1 MAGHSTWAQIKHKK
15 AAIDARRGRLWTR
28 LVREITVS
36 ARLGG
41 GDPEGN
47 ARLRSAIDDARAAN
61 VPNDTIE
68 RAIQK
73 GIGELEGESYEE
85 VAYEGYAPGG
95 VAVLVEAMTD
105 NRNRTVAELRHL
117 FAKHGGNLGESGC
130 VAWMFDRRGLFVID
144 RSALDEEAAMEL
156 ALELGVDDLAL
167 EEDGYELHTSPEDH
181 ARVRAELEAR
191 GVPLEVAQLAM
202 IPQSW
207 ISGGDPHQEAKA
219 QRLIEA
225 IEEHDDVQNV
235 WTNLDVVEAAAGD
248 GVLAAQAS

>member
-1 MAGHSTWAQIKHKK
+1 
-15 AAIDARRGRLWTR
+15 
-28 LVREITVS
+28 
-36 ARLGG
+36 
-41 GDPEGN
+41 
-47 ARLRSAIDDARAAN
+47 
-61 VPNDTIE
+61 
-68 RAIQK
+68 
-73 GIGELEGESYEE
+73 
-85 VAYEGYAPGG
+85 
-95 VAVLVEAMTD
+95 
-105 NRNRTVAELRHL
+105 
-117 FAKHGGNLGESGC
+117 
-130 VAWMFDRRGLFVID
+130 
-144 RSALDEEAAMEL
+144 MEL

-167 EEDGYELHTSPEDH
+167 EEDGYELHTSPEDY